1 MSSTPQEEYQK
12 RSNYKKMNDSTR
24 VVLNKVALINRSLDL
39 LRKNDREEMGLDQKA
54 ELSNIVEKVHEIQDS
69 LAVIIVSAIEEQWR
83 CEL

>member
-1 MSSTPQEEYQK
+1 
-12 RSNYKKMNDSTR
+12 MNDSTR